1 MFLRSNGYWNND
13 LKYIHL
19 LFAGFADVITMCGQ
33 KGYIANVVK
42 QGEFIYNYDQLPN
55 SLGSYLD
62 FTNSQPLYNRYVQS
76 TGDSSITMDGGGGGA
91 SENGYCGNQPK
102 RSLLD
107 NASAAQ
113 IFYQISRFY

>member
-33 KGYIANVVK
+33 KVILLMLSNKVNL
-42 QGEFIYNYDQLPN
+42 FIIMINCQILFR
-55 SLGSYLD
+55 SYLD

-76 TGDSSITMDGGGGGA
+76 TGDSSITMHGGGGASGGA

-102 RSLLD
+102 RSLLIMLSST
-107 NASAAQ
+107 NILSN
-113 IFYQISRFY
+113 